1 MADKKI
7 LMLINEFPPTGES
20 GVQRPLKFLKY
31 LAKMDYQTYV
41 ITPKDPV
48 KEVLDESLLAEIPN
62 STKIYKTKSWGI
74 KAKNLTKID
83 QVRYQS
89 TSKKKS
95 IKWKILKTV
104 NDFLFPIDKQIGWLP
119 FAFSK
124 AVKTIKKEKIRNV
137 YITAYPFSAFLIGLL
152 LKYRFGKNIFFL
164 ADYRDSWGFEPLVD
178 KKVNK
183 YRLKIMRWCDK
194 LVLNHADHI
203 VSVTQP
209 ILDEYISH
217 YPKVRNKVSLITNG
231 YDEEDFNDLKANSFS
246 KRTIVYM
253 GKFYSFK
260 RNPIHFLDA
269 LSKYR
274 EDQNEDIDFVHI
286 GTGYQELFDYVKDK
300 NYTFYKYLG
309 YKSHQEALE
318 YALGAD
324 YLLMCINDDP
334 NSKYVYSGKLFE
346 YIRLGKPIIG
356 LVPLDGIVSQL
367 IEDYSLGTV
376 APINDDKKIYEALM
390 QLDKQQIKKIPQEV
404 IYKFSRE
411 KLTKDLIAI
420 YEKD

>member
-1 MADKKI
+1 
-7 LMLINEFPPTGES
+7 MLINEFPPTGES

-31 LAKMDYQTYV
+31 LARMDYQTYV
-41 ITPKDPV
+41 ITPKEPV
-48 KEVLDESLLAEIPN
+48 KEVLDESLLSEIPN
-62 STKIYKTKSWGI
+62 STKIYKTESWGI

-95 IKWKILKTV
+95 IKWKILKTI

-119 FAFSK
+119 FAYSK
-124 AVKTIKKEKIRNV
+124 AVKIIKKEKIKNI

-152 LKYRFGKNIFFL
+152 LKLRFGNKIFFL
-164 ADYRDSWGFEPLVD
+164 ADYRDSWSFEPLLEE
-178 KKVNK
+178 KVNK
-183 YRLKIMRWCDK
+183 YRLNIMRSCDK
-194 LVLNHADHI
+194 LVLRHADHI
-203 VSVTQP
+203 VSVTKP
-209 ILDEYISH
+209 ILDEYVLH
-217 YPKVRNKVSLITNG
+217 YPKIKNKVSLITNG
-231 YDEEDFNDLKANSFS
+231 YDEDDFNTLKAKSYK
-246 KRTIVYM
+246 KRTILYM
-253 GKFYSFK
+253 GKFYQFK
-260 RNPIHFLDA
+260 GNPIAFLDA

-274 EDQNEDIDFVHI
+274 EEHKEDTEFVHI
-286 GTGYQELFDYVKDK
+286 GTGYQELFDYVKER

-356 LVPLDGIVSQL
+356 LVPLDGIVSEI
-367 IEDYSLGTV
+367 IEDFSLGTV
-376 APINDDKKIYEALM
+376 APINDETKIYQALV
-390 QLDKQQIKKIPQEV
+390 QLDKQQIKKIPQDL
-404 IYKFSRE
+404 IYNFSRE

-420 YEKD
+420 YEKN